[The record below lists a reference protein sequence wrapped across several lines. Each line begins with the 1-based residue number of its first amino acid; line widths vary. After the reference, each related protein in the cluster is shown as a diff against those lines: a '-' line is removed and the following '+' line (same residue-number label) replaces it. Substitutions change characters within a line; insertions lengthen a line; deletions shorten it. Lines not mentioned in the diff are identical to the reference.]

1 MRLLSKLV
9 FILSETVGT
18 ALPSLFAVNVYFTLL
33 YLYSGNII
41 PLSNLQKKIIGII

>member
-1 MRLLSKLV
+1 MRLKLKLV

-18 ALPSLFAVNVYFTLL
+18 ALPSLFAVNMYFTLL

-41 PLSNLQKKIIGII
+41 SLANL